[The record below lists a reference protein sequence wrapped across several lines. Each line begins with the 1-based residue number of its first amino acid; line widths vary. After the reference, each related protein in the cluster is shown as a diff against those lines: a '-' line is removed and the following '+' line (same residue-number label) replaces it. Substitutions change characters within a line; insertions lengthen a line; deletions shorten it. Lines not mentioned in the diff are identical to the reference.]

1 MYYIK
6 DANNNFIPATDEQIC
21 ETARNIYKTKL
32 AKRKTINNRISAAFF
47 CRGWIGA
54 EERENFGVIFM
65 DRQHRVLAKEVLF
78 QGTIDAASVYGREVV
93 KAALRCNAAAVMFTH
108 NHPSSDVHPSHADKQ
123 ITEKL
128 KQALELIS
136 VHVVDHI
143 IVNPHDHYSFAANG
157 LL

>member
-6 DANNNFIPATDEQIC
+6 DVDNNFIPATDEQIC

-32 AKRKTINNRISAAFF
+32 AKRKTISYPATAALF

-65 DRQHRVLAKEVLF
+65 DSQHRVLAEEILF
-78 QGTIDAASVYGREVV
+78 QGTIDAASVYSREVV

-108 NHPSSDVHPSHADKQ
+108 NHPSGELEPSNADKQ
-123 ITEKL
+123 ITDKL
-128 KQALELIS
+128 KQALELVS
-136 VHVVDHI
+136 VRVIDHL

-157 LL
+157 VL